1 MAGILGQNLFPISYL
16 TIPSE
21 TCPAKLIYGV
31 SVIFS
36 LVIFKG
42 EEKEVGKKKNQD
54 KIIIH

>member
-1 MAGILGQNLFPISYL
+1 MARILGQNLFPISYL

-21 TCPAKLIYGV
+21 TRPAKFIYGI

-42 EEKEVGKKKNQD
+42 EEKEVGKRSQD
-54 KIIIH
+54 KIIFH